1 MQEKTLDEI
10 KRFDEMR
17 AEVRRKLDEARKKAE
32 ECQKQVDCLAANEEH
47 MAKRWKSLGDAIADG
62 EAIEAGVPLKADE
75 YDVKLEQRKDGTYF
89 IIKRRGKDG
98 E

>member
-10 KRFDEMR
+10 KRFDEVL
-17 AEVRRKLDEARKKAE
+17 AEIRRKL
-32 ECQKQVDCLAANEEH
+32 EH
-47 MAKRWKSLGDAIADG
+47 MAKRQKSLGDAIADG